1 MTPHK
6 TEIRQKFKDAT
17 IIFMVVHY
25 EFECVHLTLL
35 NLLSI
40 IETMDNTY
48 LIIINS
54 NASAKI
60 VEFLDEIKSNKVD
73 RVDLPINFGFN
84 HSVNHYIKDFINDQN
99 LPQVILRMDADILV
113 KKNDFE
119 ALVDAINHLKKYG
132 TLALSYE
139 DNRCNPER
147 NVLKAKSITG
157 TNGKTYSIRHTFFCP
172 VAGGIMGIRG
182 DILKNDLNY
191 QMFQPRY
198 LPKRFLSVRAV
209 GGADSSLYNALKGK
223 YKVGY
228 IANTKALHMKS
239 RTGDVIDIPNNWQE
253 YINNL
258 IEEERNIL
266 DNKHV

>member
-1 MTPHK
+1 MSTYK
-6 TEIRQKFKDAT
+6 TGIRQQFKNST

-25 EFECVHLTLL
+25 EFECVRLTLL
-35 NLLSI
+35 NLLRI
-40 IETMDNTY
+40 IEKMDNTY
-48 LIIINS
+48 LVIINS
-54 NASAKI
+54 NASGNI

-84 HSVNHYIKDFINDQN
+84 HSVNHYVKDFINDEN
-99 LPQVILRMDADILV
+99 LPKVILRMDADILV
-113 KKNDFE
+113 KKNDLE
-119 ALVDAINHLKKYG
+119 KLIDAINHLKKYG

-157 TNGKTYSIRHTFFCP
+157 TNGKVYSVRHTFFCP

-182 DILKNDLNY
+182 EILKNDLNY

-198 LPKRFLSVRAV
+198 LPRRFLNVRAV

-228 IANTKALHMKS
+228 IANTKALHMKT
-239 RTGDVIDIPNNWQE
+239 RTADIIDIPKNWQD

-258 IEEERNIL
+258 IEKERNIL
-266 DNKHV
+266 DAKYV